1 MIKIVYQ
8 RESIKSDPEI
18 TAEGTGPEILNA
30 LIELIAIVP
39 SAVLADREEFLKKL
53 PALVA
58 LKDISID
65 HVKTIDIAAIRK
77 MKEGLS
83 HE

>member
-8 RESIKSDPEI
+8 RESIKADPEI
-18 TAEGTGPEILNA
+18 TVEGTGPEILNA
-30 LIELIAIVP
+30 LTELIAIVP
-39 SAVLADREEFLKKL
+39 SGIHVDRDKFLKKL
-53 PALVA
+53 PVLVA
-58 LKDISID
+58 LKDVSID
-65 HVKTIDIAAIRK
+65 HVKSIDFAAIQK

>member
-8 RESIKSDPEI
+8 RESIKADPEI
-18 TAEGTGPEILNA
+18 TVEGTGPEILNA

-39 SAVLADREEFLKKL
+39 SNVHADRDKFFEKL

-58 LKDISID
+58 LKDVSID
-65 HVKTIDIAAIRK
+65 HVKTIDFAAIQK